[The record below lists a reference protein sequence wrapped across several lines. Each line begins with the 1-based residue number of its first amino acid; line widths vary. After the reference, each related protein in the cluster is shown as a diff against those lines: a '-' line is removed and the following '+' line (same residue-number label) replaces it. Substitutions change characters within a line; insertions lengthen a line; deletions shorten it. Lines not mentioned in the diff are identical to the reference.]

1 MTEPKYLTIAR
12 RDIGLTEI
20 KGPKH
25 SLRIT
30 GWLKKLAAWWAEDET
45 PWCGVAVAGW
55 LSEAGLPIN
64 KTYYRALSW
73 ASYGHPCTAATLGA
87 IAVLERKGGGHVAL
101 VTGIAPDGSAVRL
114 LGGNQGDK
122 VCESWFDVTRVIA
135 YRVPEGIIR
144 SSTPVAI
151 IGEFSKSEA

>member
-1 MTEPKYLTIAR
+1 MNEPKYLTIAR
-12 RDIGLTEI
+12 GDIGLTEI
-20 KGPKH
+20 KGLKH
-25 SLRIT
+25 QARIT
-30 GWLKKLAAWWAEDET
+30 GWLKKLGAWWAEDET

-73 ASYGHPCTAATLGA
+73 AGYGYPCTVHTLGA

-101 VTGIAPDGSAVRL
+101 VTGVAPDGSAVRL

-122 VCESWFDVTRVIA
+122 VCESWFATSRVIA
-135 YRVPEGIIR
+135 YRIPEGIIGY
-144 SSTPVAI
+144 PAPIVP
-151 IGEFSKSEA
+151 IGEFSKTEA